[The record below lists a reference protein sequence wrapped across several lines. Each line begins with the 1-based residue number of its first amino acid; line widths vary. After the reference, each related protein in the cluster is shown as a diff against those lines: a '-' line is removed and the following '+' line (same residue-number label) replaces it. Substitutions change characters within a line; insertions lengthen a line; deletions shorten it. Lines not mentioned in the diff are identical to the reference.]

1 MEEKI
6 KSLLVSLAIKLKE
19 SKVIIDKIKNTDDV
33 ESLANIAILFLN
45 KSANGR
51 FLSDFMRL
59 RTLFCTYYG
68 YNITSQKAQIENY
81 KRSLSKFSGLY
92 LDGNFSNDHFVP
104 WKLKVLIPEKDF
116 NTIAYNFYTSSSE
129 IIHDFDRLD
138 NSFKCYFFSEYGD
151 AIVYNGVSK
160 VSMALITYVRR
171 NSNGNLVI
179 KKYIVR
185 NGKLDYEE
193 VEISSELEKLYYTS
207 FDKKGN
213 MIETYE
219 KMYVDACNEGGIYA
233 FLELMSIIDKV
244 NMKKVGMI
252 RNILDYESCNKTK
265 EVQKN
270 GLQKTSGNA
279 LSRC

>member
-68 YNITSQKAQIENY
+68 YNITSQKAQIVNY

-104 WKLKVLIPEKDF
+104 WSAHGFDLDGS
-116 NTIAYNFYTSSSE
+116 TTGYRQYQSSD
-129 IIHDFDRLD
+129 IQ
-138 NSFKCYFFSEYGD
+138 YGQ
-151 AIVYNGVSK
+151 
-160 VSMALITYVRR
+160 L
-171 NSNGNLVI
+171 L
-179 KKYIVR
+179 
-185 NGKLDYEE
+185 
-193 VEISSELEKLYYTS
+193 
-207 FDKKGN
+207 
-213 MIETYE
+213 
-219 KMYVDACNEGGIYA
+219 
-233 FLELMSIIDKV
+233 
-244 NMKKVGMI
+244 
-252 RNILDYESCNKTK
+252 
-265 EVQKN
+265 
-270 GLQKTSGNA
+270 
-279 LSRC
+279 